1 MENEVMKCIR
11 ERRSI
16 RNYEERE
23 LPGDILK
30 EIIMAGRYAPS
41 AENRQPWKFI
51 VVTNRDVISFLS
63 RRTKEQIGKMLK
75 QKRKWK
81 KKFNELE
88 DEQTV
93 MFLQAVALS
102 KRDMVFHNAPA
113 AVFIVTPDS
122 IFNDESCAC
131 AAQNMMLAAR
141 SLGVGSCWVGFAKFL
156 EWDNE
161 ATEKL
166 GMSEGHHIAASIVFG
181 YHENLPKS
189 TPRKPTADIIKWID

>member
-63 RRTKEQIGKMLK
+63 RRTKEQIGK
-75 QKRKWK
+75 
-81 KKFNELE
+81 
-88 DEQTV
+88 
-93 MFLQAVALS
+93 
-102 KRDMVFHNAPA
+102 
-113 AVFIVTPDS
+113 
-122 IFNDESCAC
+122 
-131 AAQNMMLAAR
+131 
-141 SLGVGSCWVGFAKFL
+141 
-156 EWDNE
+156 
-161 ATEKL
+161 
-166 GMSEGHHIAASIVFG
+166 GMS
-181 YHENLPKS
+181 YHFYPAGRRS
-189 TPRKPTADIIKWID
+189 R